1 MDRLCYAVLWLTI
14 SLICD
19 ETFIRRRRK
28 QVFTITQ
35 EPLLKYIPF
44 THVIVAF
51 YTSPSHFFF
60 FFLSCIS
67 FSFFSFSLLSPSL
80 CFLSFSPLSI
90 FDRLNLSLHF
100 FFLSFSLSHTTH
112 KYTIHSFEW
121 TTTLVFDITICRNI
135 LLVD

>member
-1 MDRLCYAVLWLTI
+1 MDRLCYAVLWL

-80 CFLSFSPLSI
+80 CFLSFLLPLSSI
-90 FDRLNLSLHF
+90 VLICLSTSF
-100 FFLSFSLSHTTH
+100 FSLSLFHTQHTNTQ
-112 KYTIHSFEW
+112 YIHSNGPRHWFL
-121 TTTLVFDITICRNI
+121 T
-135 LLVD
+135 